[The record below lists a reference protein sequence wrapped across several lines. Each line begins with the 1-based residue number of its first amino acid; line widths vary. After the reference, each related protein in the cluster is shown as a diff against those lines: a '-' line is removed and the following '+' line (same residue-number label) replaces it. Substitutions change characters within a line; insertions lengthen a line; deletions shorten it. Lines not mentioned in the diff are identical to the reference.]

1 MFTGIVEYKTNL
13 NIKGE
18 ELNVENKFD
27 DVKVGD
33 SIAINGICLTMKKM
47 EGNKMFFD
55 AGYKTINNTNLKSSR
70 IVNIE
75 RAMRLSDRIGGH
87 IVTGHVDGTIRYL
100 GYTRD
105 KNSYKLSF
113 QMPNTDIPTIKN
125 GSITLNGISLT
136 IAEVSLD
143 SFSIQII
150 DHTWKNTNLSDIKNG
165 DLVNYEVDMFL
176 RYMGGVANVFRNKRG
191 F

>member
-1 MFTGIVEYKTNL
+1 MFTGIIEYKTNL

-18 ELNVENKFD
+18 ELNISNNFN
-27 DVKVGD
+27 DVKNGD
-33 SIAINGICLTMKKM
+33 SIAINGICLTVKKI
-47 EGNKMFFD
+47 EGQKLYFD
-55 AGYKTINNTNLKSSR
+55 AGYKTINSTNLKTTR
-70 IVNIE
+70 VVNVE
-75 RAMRLSDRIGGH
+75 RAMRLKDRLGGH
-87 IVTGHVDGTIRYL
+87 IVTGHVDSTIRYL

-113 QMPNTDIPTIKN
+113 SMPKGDSPTIKN
-125 GSITLNGISLT
+125 GSIALNGISLT
-136 IAEVSLD
+136 VAEMSLD

-150 DHTWKNTNLSDIKNG
+150 EHTWKNTNLSDLKNG
-165 DLVNYEVDMFL
+165 DLVNYEIDMFL